1 MDFDAAAISKFMEN
15 LSIKDSRI
23 AGGLLWF
30 LSCMDSDNS
39 LYSASDSLFW
49 GAAGGK
55 MRGVSRQLL
64 TESYQEY
71 LKDVRRAKD
80 RERQRKYR
88 EMSREKCDK
97 CHAENVTKSVT
108 LSHKNCDKTPDLS
121 REMSRFTRDSLPS
134 PSSPSPAPFLPPSP
148 PTPPVTPYNPPNPN
162 PNTPSSSSAAHAEPA
177 ATAAKPDF
185 NTIEAYASAN
195 LDYLSPYNMQDLVA
209 FAADLSD
216 DLVRHAIDE
225 ACANG
230 KRSWAYVRSILL
242 RYQRAGFKT
251 VGEVR
256 ADADRRSLQKTSS
269 GRNNPALDYAQRSN
283 AETSYSNCIIDLN
296 SYSEEAAP

>member
-1 MDFDAAAISKFMEN
+1 MDFDAAALAKFMEA
-15 LSIKDSRI
+15 LSVKDSRI

-39 LYSASDSLFW
+39 LHSASDNLFW
-49 GAAGGK
+49 GTVGGK
-55 MRGVSRQLL
+55 IRGVSRQLL

-108 LSHKNCDKTPDLS
+108 LSRKNCDKTPDLS

-162 PNTPSSSSAAHAEPA
+162 PVIPSPFTTTKDLRDTRNMVDSAGVCARLHIDSAWKVSEKARMATAHRLVDWIRADNLPA
-177 ATAAKPDF
+177 AKYNSLYDLVYSSLDMGVSPEEIITAAITDIGF
-185 NTIEAYASAN
+185 CFSGDMAN
-195 LDYLSPYNMQDLVA
+195 AQYNAL
-209 FAADLSD
+209 
-216 DLVRHAIDE
+216 R
-225 ACANG
+225 
-230 KRSWAYVRSILL
+230 KRGLL
-242 RYQRAGFKT
+242 
-251 VGEVR
+251 
-256 ADADRRSLQKTSS
+256 
-269 GRNNPALDYAQRSN
+269 
-283 AETSYSNCIIDLN
+283 
-296 SYSEEAAP
+296 